1 MTRATEVNESGLNN
15 RGGVEWDGEGGAGT
29 CGARV
34 FFGVPGGKVGTV
46 GA

>member
-1 MTRATEVNESGLNN
+1 MSPGLTT
-15 RGGVEWDGEGGAGT
+15 GGVEWDGEGGAGT

-46 GA
+46 GV